1 MRLSRLAKSISPS
14 PTLALDAKTKKL
26 QSEGVDIISFGVGEP
41 DFDTPQ
47 HIKDAAISSIQAG
60 FTKYTPSSGIPELR
74 AAICKK
80 LKEDNGLDYKPGDVL
95 VSVGAK
101 HSIYNAVL
109 ALCDQGDEVLIPTP
123 YWVSYPEMVKMAGG
137 TPVFVPAGIESD
149 YKVKPEVLES
159 LITPRT
165 SLIILNSP
173 SNPSGTVYTES
184 ELRALAEICL
194 KHGVAIISDEI
205 YEKLIYE
212 GEHVSIAA
220 LSPEIK
226 AITITVNGVS
236 KSYAMTGWRIGYA
249 AGPSDVIAAMANI
262 QSHSTSNPTSISQ
275 KAALAGLTGPQEPLA
290 LMRAEFKK
298 RRDFMV
304 KRLNEMPGVKCLT
317 PPGAFYT
324 YPDVSSIIGKKVCGR
339 LVSNDTE
346 LAEVLLEEAKI
357 AVVPGGAFGTE
368 GNLRLSYATSME
380 LIAEGLNRMEKAL
393 RTVS

>member
-26 QSEGVDIISFGVGEP
+26 KSEGVDIISFGVGEP

-47 HIKDAAISSIQAG
+47 HIKDAAISSIQSG

-74 AAICKK
+74 GAICQKF
-80 LKEDNGLDYKPGDVL
+80 KEDNGLDYKIGDVL

-109 ALCDQGDEVLIPTP
+109 ALCDQGDEVLIPAP
-123 YWVSYPEMVKMAGG
+123 YWVSYPEMVKLAGG
-137 TPVFVPAGIESD
+137 TPVFVPAGIQSD

-159 LITPRT
+159 AITPKT

-173 SNPSGTVYTES
+173 SNPSGAVYSEE
-184 ELRALAEICL
+184 ELRGLAEICL
-194 KHGVAIISDEI
+194 RHGVTIISDEI

-212 GEHVSIAA
+212 GKHVSIAA

-275 KAALAGLTGPQEPLA
+275 KAALAGLTGPQEPLGV
-290 LMRAEFKK
+290 MREEFKK

-304 KRLNEMPGVKCLT
+304 KRLNEMPGVTCLT

-339 LVSNDTE
+339 VASSDTE
-346 LAEVLLEEAKI
+346 LAEILLDEAKI

-368 GNLRLSYATSME
+368 GNLRLSYATSMD
-380 LIAEGLNRMEKAL
+380 LIAEGLDRMEKAL
-393 RTVS
+393 KTVS

>member
-1 MRLSRLAKSISPS
+1 M
-14 PTLALDAKTKKL
+14 
-26 QSEGVDIISFGVGEP
+26 
-41 DFDTPQ
+41 
-47 HIKDAAISSIQAG
+47 
-60 FTKYTPSSGIPELR
+60 
-74 AAICKK
+74 
-80 LKEDNGLDYKPGDVL
+80 DYKIGDVL

-109 ALCDQGDEVLIPTP
+109 ALCDQGDEVLIPAP
-123 YWVSYPEMVKMAGG
+123 YWVSYPEMVKLAGG
-137 TPVFVPAGIESD
+137 TPVFVPAGIQSD

-159 LITPRT
+159 AITPKT

-173 SNPSGTVYTES
+173 SNPSGAVYSEE
-184 ELRALAEICL
+184 ELRGLAEICL
-194 KHGVAIISDEI
+194 RHGVTIISDEI

-212 GEHVSIAA
+212 GKHVSIAA

-275 KAALAGLTGPQEPLA
+275 KAALAGLTGPQEPLGV
-290 LMRAEFKK
+290 MREEFKK

-304 KRLNEMPGVKCLT
+304 KRLNEMPGVTCLT

-339 LVSNDTE
+339 VASSDTE
-346 LAEVLLEEAKI
+346 LAEILLDEAKI

-368 GNLRLSYATSME
+368 GNLRLSYATSMD
-380 LIAEGLNRMEKAL
+380 LIAEGLDRMEKAL
-393 RTVS
+393 KTVS